1 MEKNKKDLS
10 QENNEKKKNFYQFQV
25 LEKYK
30 TINYIPYNIKRI
42 NNLGNEINENV
53 EGVNQE
59 YIRNIREI
67 GPDLNFS
74 KTNDINSNTK
84 AINRINFIQ
93 KEPYINFNK
102 KSEINS
108 IDEYNN
114 TNNIINNI
122 SYNDEYN
129 NNNNNV
135 DKVNTM
141 TYPVNIINLNQ
152 YLNLYQNNI
161 NQNYNNNN
169 QNYEINDNI
178 IKNYMST
185 KENNFILKK
194 NITEKKSIS
203 NYNNFEIKNKINKDQ
218 LEYIIYNIE
227 IILALLDNYK
237 GSMYLQNMLT
247 IINKKEISILLKTI
261 NNHICNLMCSEFG
274 NYFMQKLLKLLNAQ
288 QRLHIYQIIDNNFLN
303 IAINK
308 NGTHVIQALIET
320 IQTPLEQFCFDKL
333 LSKNMLLLFNNENG
347 YHIMMKLILDK
358 PENERN
364 NVNIFIVGNLEK
376 IIINSY
382 GAYCVNKFILTNS
395 NINLRILLIKNIQMN
410 LKNLIFNKN
419 SCSVIML
426 AIKNFGINN
435 FEFIIHEIKN
445 NLSFLCL
452 HPVSYLFVG
461 KLFNYLK
468 NAEYYKLTSIL
479 WEIYK
484 NENLLKALISNNH
497 GNKLLKKLMEYSTNT
512 QKKYIKDKINLL
524 KKESN

>member
-1 MEKNKKDLS
+1 
-10 QENNEKKKNFYQFQV
+10 
-25 LEKYK
+25 
-30 TINYIPYNIKRI
+30 
-42 NNLGNEINENV
+42 
-53 EGVNQE
+53 
-59 YIRNIREI
+59 
-67 GPDLNFS
+67 
-74 KTNDINSNTK
+74 
-84 AINRINFIQ
+84 
-93 KEPYINFNK
+93 
-102 KSEINS
+102 
-108 IDEYNN
+108 
-114 TNNIINNI
+114 
-122 SYNDEYN
+122 
-129 NNNNNV
+129 
-135 DKVNTM
+135 
-141 TYPVNIINLNQ
+141 
-152 YLNLYQNNI
+152 
-161 NQNYNNNN
+161 
-169 QNYEINDNI
+169 
-178 IKNYMST
+178 
-185 KENNFILKK
+185 
-194 NITEKKSIS
+194 
-203 NYNNFEIKNKINKDQ
+203 
-218 LEYIIYNIE
+218 
-227 IILALLDNYK
+227 
-237 GSMYLQNMLT
+237 MYLQNMLT

-445 NLSFLCL
+445 IISMA
-452 HPVSYLFVG
+452 LF
-461 KLFNYLK
+461 
-468 NAEYYKLTSIL
+468 
-479 WEIYK
+479 
-484 NENLLKALISNNH
+484 
-497 GNKLLKKLMEYSTNT
+497 
-512 QKKYIKDKINLL
+512 INVVIIQL
-524 KKESN
+524 